1 MKKRVLIFFCI
12 LFTFIVNVNA
22 QSTITDGEKAIK
34 NKEYEKALTI
44 AKEMIDAKN
53 TSDAFKILI
62 TLEQKNFVNKELY
75 EYFGDAYAQ
84 LNVNENAINYYS
96 KAEALDSLDISLKFK
111 SADVLIKAERYTD
124 AVNKYLKIVQIDPKN
139 AKAYIDAATILYKGK
154 LYADAAAMY
163 EKYLALDQ
171 TEDAYQKITRALL
184 ESKNYEKVYQF
195 ALEGLKKYPNNVSLN
210 KGAAIASFVL
220 QKFAEAGKYYSAV
233 PDSELTVSDMKNAG
247 RAFQL
252 SKNDSTAMKYYEKV
266 TKKDST
272 QSSLFMDMASNYFRN
287 KDYEMAIKYYT
298 AKIKLDSTYEP
309 AYRNLGFANYE
320 ANNWD
325 GARKAFLKA
334 KELVDTTFTTN
345 YWLAQVYT
353 KMDSSDQAAEQYVKI
368 LKLTEGRESQYK
380 DYILEAVVNLG
391 QRAFTKKNYAGAI
404 TYYRRA
410 NQLRPNDWR
419 YMESLGACYQTL
431 QNYDE
436 AIKWYCATVKINP
449 KSENARKG
457 LRMMSADDCI
467 PKNGK

>member
-1 MKKRVLIFFCI
+1 MKKRMLIFFGI
-12 LFTFIVNVNA
+12 VFTIININA
-22 QSTITDGEKAIK
+22 QSTVSDGEKAIK
-34 NKEYEKALTI
+34 DKDYAKALKI
-44 AKEMIDAKN
+44 ASEMIEANN
-53 TSDAFKILI
+53 TSDAFKLLI
-62 TLEQKNFVNKELY
+62 PLEQKGVMDKKLF

-84 LNVNENAINYYS
+84 MNVTENAINYYA
-96 KAEALDSLDISLKFK
+96 KAEAIDSLDIALKFK
-111 SADVLIKAERYTD
+111 SAETFVKAERYTE
-124 AVNKYLKIVQIDPKN
+124 AVNKYLKIVQIDPNN
-139 AKAYIDAATILYKGK
+139 AKAFIQAATILYKAK
-154 LYADAAAMY
+154 LYADAAVMY

-184 ESKNYEKVYQF
+184 ESKSYEKVYQF
-195 ALEGLKKYPNNVSLN
+195 ALEGLKKYPNNSLLN
-210 KGAAIASFVL
+210 KGAAISSFVL
-220 QKFAEAGKYYSAV
+220 QKFDEAGKYYSAV
-233 PDSELTVSDMKNAG
+233 PDSEMTVSDLKNAG

-252 SKNDSTAMKYYEKV
+252 MKNDSTAIKYYERV
-266 TKKDST
+266 IQKDST
-272 QSSLFMDMASNYFRN
+272 QSALFMDMANNYFRN

-298 AKIKLDSTYEP
+298 AKIKLDPTYEP
-309 AYRNLGFANYE
+309 AYRNAGFAYYE

-325 GARKAFLKA
+325 GARQAFLKA
-334 KELVDTTFTTN
+334 KELSDTTFTTN

-368 LKLTEGRESQYK
+368 LKLTEGRESQFK

-391 QRAFTKKNYAGAI
+391 QRAFLKKNYTGAI

-410 NQLRPNDWR
+410 NQIKPNDWR